1 MKSFREYISEAKQKG
16 FSVETKDWERMMDL
30 LLAGKDGEDVA
41 AKIND
46 KDKAL
51 ARYIAGTKLHG
62 KIPTKVENS
71 YFDAFGLKAIK
82 LGATEEEI
90 MELLK
95 STEVPSQVA
104 SKLEDLKTS
113 KLDNRFVGAISKAII
128 KMGFS
133 IKYLSS
139 GDAITND
146 GKEAMRRN
154 GRKWTIGYK
163 AEVDVGSEKLPFV
176 FDAITDEGGGSTS
189 YVIANIGKDYARKDK
204 MGQREFLEY
213 IETQLSKYK

>member
-1 MKSFREYISEAKQKG
+1 MKTFREFISETKQKG
-16 FSVETKDWERMMDL
+16 FSVEAKDWERMMDL
-30 LLAGKDGEDVA
+30 LLAGKYGDNVA

-51 ARYIAGTKLHG
+51 ARYIAGTLLHG
-62 KIPTKVENS
+62 KIPTKVKDS

-104 SKLEDLKTS
+104 SKLEDLKTK

-128 KMGFS
+128 KMGFN
-133 IKYLSS
+133 INYLSS
-139 GDAITND
+139 GDAITTD
-146 GKEAMRRN
+146 GKEAMSRN

-163 AEVDVGSEKLPFV
+163 AEIDVGSEKLAFI
-176 FDAITDEGGGSTS
+176 FDAITDEGGGATN
-189 YVIANIGKDYARKDK
+189 YVIANIGKDYPSKDK